1 MTYFASFLGVIP
13 SQNLPP
19 GAPLVVTLM
28 GDGSDDMVSIQEQVD
43 SIQSQVELETVV
55 TDGTHYDTMEH
66 VEQDDYVR
74 LAPNMGVV

>member
-1 MTYFASFLGVIP
+1 
-13 SQNLPP
+13 
-19 GAPLVVTLM
+19 M

-55 TDGTHYDTMEH
+55 TDGTHYDTMDH

-74 LAPNMGVV
+74 LENVDEIDQT